1 MIRQFDLVAN
11 PGARQRPNVP
21 YMVILQSHHLSMET
35 TVVAPVRTS
44 DEADGIGDVEVP
56 IIVEDLPHA
65 IMVAELAHLPT
76 GLIGRRVGSLADHE
90 DDIRRA
96 LDQLFT
102 GF

>member
-1 MIRQFDLVAN
+1 MIRQFDLVAS

-35 TVVAPVRTS
+35 TV
-44 DEADGIGDVEVP
+44 
-56 IIVEDLPHA
+56 
-65 IMVAELAHLPT
+65 
-76 GLIGRRVGSLADHE
+76 ADHE